1 MATQSL
7 TFVGE
12 TATSIGDGYA
22 GFRGGSTYEL
32 QVERRDN
39 GTEAIVMDH
48 HEHVSPG
55 VGPLVVTPAQ
65 FDTWFKRASRRPTR
79 SV

>member
-12 TATSIGDGYA
+12 TATSVGDGYA
-22 GFRGGSTYEL
+22 GFRIGRSYEL
-32 QVERRDN
+32 QVERRDD
-39 GTEAIVMDH
+39 GTVSIVMDH

-55 VGPLVVTPAQ
+55 VGPLVVTSEQ
-65 FDTWFKRASRRPTR
+65 FEKWFRK
-79 SV
+79 